1 MIDPEVTPTLY
12 KLTHE
17 GFVFNNFYSTLHF
30 TSTSGGEFQNIT
42 GLYPKAG
49 FPVSMTETGVQ
60 GTYLPFTLANQLN
73 KLGYTSIG
81 YHFNQNM
88 YGRELSHPNL
98 GYEWRQ
104 FTECDRPLTAE
115 MNDYG
120 NAYWPLSD
128 DYMIEQTFDEYKDLQ
143 PFHVY
148 YLTISGHLP
157 YGFSDSQMA
166 GRNEELVK
174 DLPYSEKTRSYIAA
188 NLELEKGLTRL
199 VEYLEKAGIAD
210 KTLIAM
216 APDHIPYAD
225 LDVLEELAG
234 KSFNTDSLEN
244 LDEEKID
251 IDVYRNTWILWSAS
265 MEEPVVIDKPC
276 SQVDILPTLSNLLGL
291 EYDSRMMSGT
301 DVLSE
306 SDPIVVF
313 FSNSWLT
320 ERGMYNRYTG
330 EFEPAEGVEMSQKEQ
345 DVYVENVKYIVAS
358 RLKLAQLIIENDY
371 YRQALE

>member
-1 MIDPEVTPTLY
+1 MD
-12 KLTHE
+12 
-17 GFVFNNFYSTLHF
+17 
-30 TSTSGGEFQNIT
+30 
-42 GLYPKAG
+42 
-49 FPVSMTETGVQ
+49 
-60 GTYLPFTLANQLN
+60 
-73 KLGYTSIG
+73 
-81 YHFNQNM
+81 
-88 YGRELSHPNL
+88 NL
-98 GYEWRQ
+98 
-104 FTECDRPLTAE
+104 
-115 MNDYG
+115 
-120 NAYWPLSD
+120 
-128 DYMIEQTFDEYKDLQ
+128 
-143 PFHVY
+143 
-148 YLTISGHLP
+148 
-157 YGFSDSQMA
+157 
-166 GRNEELVK
+166 
-174 DLPYSEKTRSYIAA
+174 KTRAYAKI
-188 NLELEKGLTRL
+188 NL
-199 VEYLEKAGIAD
+199 A
-210 KTLIAM
+210 
-216 APDHIPYAD
+216 
-225 LDVLEELAG
+225 LDVLEKLAG

>member
-1 MIDPEVTPTLY
+1 
-12 KLTHE
+12 
-17 GFVFNNFYSTLHF
+17 
-30 TSTSGGEFQNIT
+30 
-42 GLYPKAG
+42 
-49 FPVSMTETGVQ
+49 
-60 GTYLPFTLANQLN
+60 
-73 KLGYTSIG
+73 
-81 YHFNQNM
+81 
-88 YGRELSHPNL
+88 
-98 GYEWRQ
+98 
-104 FTECDRPLTAE
+104 
-115 MNDYG
+115 
-120 NAYWPLSD
+120 
-128 DYMIEQTFDEYKDLQ
+128 
-143 PFHVY
+143 
-148 YLTISGHLP
+148 
-157 YGFSDSQMA
+157 MA